1 MTNKIRVSCDRKN
14 LKAIRAFVTDTLSP
28 VPLSEITLNQIIL
41 AVDEICANLIIHS
54 NQEDSRKK
62 LCLTIRT
69 FQNEII
75 FELEDNG
82 TPFEQSDYIEPDIQA
97 NIKNGKK
104 GGVGVALVNRIMDK
118 VEYSVKGNT
127 NVCRMHKTIP

>member
-14 LKAIRAFVTDTLSP
+14 LKVIRAFVTETLLP
-28 VPLSEITLNQIIL
+28 VHLSEIMLNQIIL

-54 NQEDSRKK
+54 NKEDSQKN
-62 LCLTIRT
+62 LCLTIRYDN
-69 FQNEII
+69 QEII

-82 TPFEQSDYIEPDIQA
+82 TPFVQA
-97 NIKNGKK
+97 NYKEPNIPDNIKEGKK

-118 VEYSVKGNT
+118 VEYSVKGST
-127 NVCRMHKTIP
+127 NVCRMHKLLA

>member
-14 LKAIRAFVTDTLSP
+14 LKVIRAFVTETLLP
-28 VPLSEITLNQIIL
+28 VHLSEIMLNQIIL

-54 NQEDSRKK
+54 NQENSQKH
-62 LCLTIRT
+62 LCLTIRYDER
-69 FQNEII
+69 QII

-82 TPFEQSDYIEPDIQA
+82 TPFVQANYKEPDILD
-97 NIKNGKK
+97 NIKIGKK

-118 VEYSVKGNT
+118 VEYSVKGST
-127 NVCRMHKTIP
+127 NICRMHKLIA

>member
-14 LKAIRAFVTDTLSP
+14 LKTIRAFVTDTLSP
-28 VPLSEITLNQIIL
+28 VHLSEITLNQIIL

-54 NQEDSRKK
+54 NREDSQKH
-62 LCLTIRT
+62 LCLTIKYDGK
-69 FQNEII
+69 EIV

-82 TPFEQSDYIEPDIQA
+82 IPFVQA
-97 NIKNGKK
+97 NYLEPNIPDNIRTGKK

-118 VEYSVKGNT
+118 VEYSVQGAT
-127 NVCRMHKTIP
+127 NICRLRKVVA